1 MAISRFQQASG
12 STNLSAFYQWLITN
26 KAGTFLENVTIVNT
40 TASHTNDRI
49 VLSSANSDVYIDSAI
64 GDGAAVLQFV
74 SGSLTF
80 VARTEANAYAE
91 DYITGALLC
100 NKGLIIQFYGQ
111 FAAGSN
117 YNNAYGVCITV
128 DNNGEL
134 AIISTTGA
142 IPTSTTEITTWVSC
156 AAGSTSTAQRNC
168 RPFFQANLTS
178 LAPITAQGTD
188 TELRLPYA
196 YAAISTQLNQEG
208 LYPIVIDGKQYITN
222 GVWYIKDGD

>member
-26 KAGTFLENVTIVNT
+26 KAGTFLEDVTIVNT
-40 TASHTNDRI
+40 TVSHTNDRI

-64 GDGAAVLQFV
+64 GNGAAVLQFV

-80 VARTEANAYAE
+80 VARTEANSYAE
-91 DYITGALLC
+91 DYITGAILC
-100 NKGLIIQFYGQ
+100 SKGLIMQFYGQ
-111 FAAGSN
+111 FAQGSN
-117 YNNAYGVCITV
+117 YNNSYGVCVTV

-142 IPTSTTEITTWVSC
+142 IPTSTTEITTWVAC
-156 AAGSTSTAQRNC
+156 AAGSTTNAQRNC
-168 RPFFQANLTS
+168 RPYYQANRTA
-178 LAPITAQGTD
+178 LAPITAQGND
-188 TELRLPYA
+188 VELSLPYA

-208 LYPIVIDGKQYITN
+208 LYPVAINGDNYITN